1 LCLIKGVGDGSSIL
15 VWEDPWIPSNLS
27 KQPLVRLPDTE
38 MNMVQELI
46 DDHLNSWNS
55 EKVIENFIP
64 IDTAAICRIPIGRFL
79 EDSWAWTDE
88 KNGCFSVLSCYR
100 LLASRNEPLS
110 SSGEVASMHWRNLRE
125 LFF

>member
-46 DDHLNSWNS
+46 DDHLNCWNS

-64 IDTAAICRIPIGRFL
+64 IDTAAICRIPIG
-79 EDSWAWTDE
+79 DSWRIVGHGLTKRMVVFRCCRATD
-88 KNGCFSVLSCYR
+88 C
-100 LLASRNEPLS
+100 
-110 SSGEVASMHWRNLRE
+110 
-125 LFF
+125 